1 MKPLLYAN
9 TFNVKPR
16 PGSFRD
22 YYRAVYGPGPFP
34 VDRFNLLPHI
44 DPETDPIPVVNI
56 VPKPEFNL
64 SNLTSD
70 WRDRYFSLFD
80 QVASTIYETAGTRDI
95 VLMYSGGI
103 DSTAVLVALMKNARY
118 KEFLDQ
124 GRIKIAMS
132 SVSIHEYPELFYE
145 TILPTFPIM
154 LADYNLVM
162 QDPNAFVVTGDA
174 GDYVIGNTD
183 TPIFFHNG
191 TTDNLHEDKSIL
203 WPYLDNIDTSKKFS
217 NFASKLAELAPFDI
231 VSLNQMYWW
240 IGQAFVHQGEMCYPW
255 TWSATTDLSE
265 LASFNKV
272 YRFFL
277 DPRFTTFSFEYMST
291 NPVCTNYNSVR
302 QFPREYIVDFTQ
314 HPSYLNK
321 IKVFSQKLLF
331 RKRYKTRIYAD
342 LTFASDLTKL

>member
-1 MKPLLYAN
+1 
-9 TFNVKPR
+9 
-16 PGSFRD
+16 
-22 YYRAVYGPGPFP
+22 
-34 VDRFNLLPHI
+34 
-44 DPETDPIPVVNI
+44 
-56 VPKPEFNL
+56 
-64 SNLTSD
+64 
-70 WRDRYFSLFD
+70 
-80 QVASTIYETAGTRDI
+80 
-95 VLMYSGGI
+95 
-103 DSTAVLVALMKNARY
+103 
-118 KEFLDQ
+118 
-124 GRIKIAMS
+124 
-132 SVSIHEYPELFYE
+132 
-145 TILPTFPIM
+145 M

-203 WPYLDNIDTSKKFS
+203 WPYLDGIDTSKKFS
-217 NFASKLAELAPFDI
+217 NFAKELSKLAPFDI
-231 VSLNQMYWW
+231 VSANQMYWW
-240 IGQAFVHQGEMCYPW
+240 LGQAFVHQGEMCYPW
-255 TWSATTDLSE
+255 TWSATDDLSE